1 MYITTAISYANG
13 PPHIGHAFEFVIADA
28 IARFYRMNGKNVFF
42 LTGMDEHG
50 QKIQKTAE
58 EQKMTPIML
67 CNSVSELFKKL
78 DVDLNISYDRFIRTT
93 EDDHKQMVYNLFDK
107 CMKNDDIYL
116 GEYVGWYNPR
126 EENFVSEF
134 EASQTN
140 YKDPI
145 TNKDFIK
152 MKEPSYFFRL
162 SKYGKRIKQFLI
174 DNPDFIVGCHGKTEI
189 INRLDENELHDISI
203 SR

>member
-28 IARFYRMNGKNVFF
+28 IARFNRINGKKVFF

-58 EQKMTPIML
+58 DQKITPIEL
-67 CNSVSELFKKL
+67 CDLIGDLFKKL

-93 EDDHKQMVYNLFDK
+93 EKDHKNTVYNLFDI
-107 CMKNDDIYL
+107 CMQKGDIYL
-116 GEYVGWYNPR
+116 GEYVGWYNAR
-126 EENFVSEF
+126 EESFVSEF
-134 EASQTN
+134 EASQSN
-140 YKDPI
+140 YKDPV
-145 TNKDFIK
+145 TNKDYIK
-152 MKEPSYFFRL
+152 MKEPSYFFKL
-162 SKYGKRIKQFLI
+162 SKYENRIKQFLI
-174 DNPDFIVGCHGKTEI
+174 DNPDFIVGCHGRTEI
-189 INRLDENELHDISI
+189 LNRLQENQLHDISI